1 MRTRVL
7 SGAFAI
13 LVILTALNTLNGQ
26 TGYPRSR
33 RQGSANQTRNTGV
46 YGGPAVTF
54 HGKLKNLTK
63 KEIVIET
70 EDDQAIEIRRYH
82 KTKFMK
88 DDREIKPAD
97 IPIGSSLTVDVTQDP
112 DLKPVAVN
120 VFVDP
125 VKAQAK

>member
-1 MRTRVL
+1 MRTSVL

-13 LVILTALNTLNGQ
+13 LVIITSLSGR

-33 RQGSANQTRNTGV
+33 RTGSANQTRNTGA

-54 HGKLKNLTK
+54 HGKLKDITK

-70 EDDQAIEIRRYH
+70 DEDQTIEIRRYR

-88 DDREIKPAD
+88 NDREVKPED
-97 IPIGSSLTVDVTQDP
+97 IPVGALLTVDITQDP
-112 DLKPVAVN
+112 DLKPVALN

-125 VKAQAK
+125 VKAQSK